1 MTVKV
6 AMQWHCVN
14 TEADVETGNWWVAPH
29 RGCQLMGYQLEKS
42 SYYFINQNVYHCL
55 PFKVYH
61 CFT

>member
-42 SYYFINQNVYHCL
+42 SYYFIN
-55 PFKVYH
+55 
-61 CFT
+61 